1 MVWDRSLSFRRSR
14 RTGWKICVAAAAGAA
29 LFLWGL
35 TQESYWA
42 LALPVAVGVLAALS
56 LSFYIG
62 YTILTVRGI
71 PAEAEHYDSRA
82 AKATALAIC
91 AASVVL
97 GCVFVAGVIAQSYWA
112 LALPVAVAV
121 LGLLGMVF
129 WIGLAIVMQRT
140 TLPQARSSAAAVPGA
155 AAPSGAAVPSGTAA
169 PSGAES
175 GAAVPSSVSAPSGA
189 GSGAAVPSGARS
201 GARSP

>member
-14 RTGWKICVAAAAGAA
+14 RTGWKICLAAAAGAA

-35 TQESYWA
+35 TRESYWA
-42 LALPVAVGVLAALS
+42 LALPVALGVLAALS
-56 LSFYIG
+56 LAFYVG

-71 PAEAEHYDSRA
+71 PAEAEHYDSRG
-82 AKATALAIC
+82 AKGAALAIC

-112 LALPVAVAV
+112 LALPVAAAV

-129 WIGLAIVMQRT
+129 WIGAAIVMQRT
-140 TLPQARSSAAAVPGA
+140 TLAQARSSAAAVPGA
-155 AAPSGAAVPSGTAA
+155 AAG
-169 PSGAES
+169 
-175 GAAVPSSVSAPSGA
+175 SGA
-189 GSGAAVPSGARS
+189 GHGAGHGAAAGA
-201 GARSP
+201 PPP